1 VQRKRLSCYAG
12 SPAICYGARAKEQ
25 RFSYENGFVRYR
37 ITNSLQN
44 GLPGP
49 INLIATLVER
59 SPRRL
64 PNALARK
71 LPPDIGAFGVSSTIG
86 SEPDWHFQ
94 DKPMH
99 PCLVTHERMVY
110 L

>member
-1 VQRKRLSCYAG
+1 
-12 SPAICYGARAKEQ
+12 
-25 RFSYENGFVRYR
+25 
-37 ITNSLQN
+37 
-44 GLPGP
+44 
-49 INLIATLVER
+49 LIATLLER

-64 PNALARK
+64 LNALARK
-71 LPPDIGAFGVSSTIG
+71 LPPDIGAFGVSATIG

-94 DKPMH
+94 DKPMR

>member
-1 VQRKRLSCYAG
+1 M
-12 SPAICYGARAKEQ
+12 
-25 RFSYENGFVRYR
+25 
-37 ITNSLQN
+37 
-44 GLPGP
+44 
-49 INLIATLVER
+49 IATLLER

-94 DKPMH
+94 DKPIH
-99 PCLVTHERMVY
+99 LNGRVSATPATADRFFTDHLLLGIRVPTIESGAVTVSDVA
-110 L
+110 LA